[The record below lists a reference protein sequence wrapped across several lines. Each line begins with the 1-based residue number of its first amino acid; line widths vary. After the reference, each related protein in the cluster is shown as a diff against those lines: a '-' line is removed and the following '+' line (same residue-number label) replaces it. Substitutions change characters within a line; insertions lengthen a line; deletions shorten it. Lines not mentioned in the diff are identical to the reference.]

1 MNGTTFID
9 PKDMVPLS
17 EARTKLGELV
27 LERLPKSREIYLS
40 HYNKPVAKIVP
51 IDETEA
57 RRKRMMGWLKNRKPI
72 WTEAEGNRVLK
83 ELRAARRRDISRKP
97 VVIWD

>member
-9 PKDMVPLS
+9 SKNMVSLS

-27 LERLPKSREIYLS
+27 LERLPKNREIYLS
-40 HYNKPVAKIVP
+40 YYNIPVAKIVP
-51 IDETEA
+51 IDEIEA

-72 WTEAEGNRVLK
+72 WTEEEGNALIKNIYRW
-83 ELRAARRRDISRKP
+83 RRTGDRKKP
-97 VVIWD
+97 IKIWG